1 MVGLE
6 KLMGGLEPASYLEL
20 RRVLGEISGLIVGA
34 KVLRLYH
41 MDDGSIILKLRSDSF
56 SGELRIVPGLFFY
69 LVHGGYEKPVELSQA
84 GKVMRSLIEG
94 MRISG
99 ASLVEGERILIIE
112 LEGRQKLRLICE
124 FLPRGTIVILDEAG
138 RILAC
143 LQRLEMRDRRIAP
156 GEQYILPPRRPAPS
170 LETLKETLER
180 QYAPEKKIVSILAS
194 EAGLGGRY
202 AEEILQLA
210 GIDRS
215 RKIGELSAD
224 EVSRIL
230 EAAQEVFEVVNNGQP
245 VVAFS
250 PDGMAQPLPYPM
262 KIYESRGWRFEKAES
277 LNDAFRI
284 AYEHYLASILE
295 QEKKRVLE
303 EKLRD
308 LEKRIEERRAKADEL
323 STRAMR
329 LRKIAEK
336 LFQASGQ
343 IESLK
348 HVPGKHDI
356 AEMRIS
362 VDEGGRK
369 MLVSND
375 GVEIELSTDEPI
387 MRQVSRIFDEA
398 KKMMSAAE
406 KLRAEA
412 DELEKRVEK
421 LKESMR
427 RSAEELLLRVSARI
441 KPSRARWYE
450 RYRWFI
456 TSEGFLAVA
465 GKDAS
470 SNIALL
476 KKHLE
481 PDDLVFHAEVRG
493 AAVVILKNGRS
504 SGEQSR
510 TEAAQFAAVYSRA
523 WKEGLRTMTVY
534 YVEPSQ
540 ISFEPPPG
548 HYLPKGGFIIKGER
562 HYIQT
567 RLELAI
573 GVTEDL
579 ELVYGPPA
587 AVAGRVKSY
596 VKLEPGSKQAD
607 ELADMIFK
615 KLLSGI
621 ELDSKIIRD
630 LKEQI
635 KEIIPYGRGNLIEP
649 VEELGIK

>member
-1 MVGLE
+1 MR
-6 KLMGGLEPASYLEL
+6 GLEPASYFEL
-20 RRVLGEISGLIVGA
+20 RRALREISGLIVGA
-34 KVLRLYH
+34 RILKLYH
-41 MDDGSIILKLRSDSF
+41 MDDGSIILKLRSESF

-69 LVHGGYEKPVELSQA
+69 FVHGGYEKPIELSQV
-84 GKVMRSLIEG
+84 GKMMRSLIEG

-99 ASLVEGERILIIE
+99 ASLVEGERILIME
-112 LEGRQKLRLICE
+112 LEGRQRLNMICE
-124 FLPRGTIVILDEAG
+124 FLPKGTIVVSDEAG

-156 GEQYILPPRRPAPS
+156 GERYILPPLKPAPS
-170 LETLKETLER
+170 LETLKEVLER
-180 QYAPEKKIVSILAS
+180 RHAPEKKIVSILAS

-210 GIDRS
+210 GISRS
-215 RKIGELSAD
+215 RKISELSAE

-230 EAAQEVFEVVNNGQP
+230 EVAREVFAMIDNGQP

-250 PDGMAQPLPYPM
+250 PDGVVQPLPYPM
-262 KIYESRGWRFEKAES
+262 KIYESRGWRFERVES

-284 AYEHYLASILE
+284 AYEHYLASMLE
-295 QEKKRVLE
+295 QEKRRVLE

-308 LEKRIEERRAKADEL
+308 LEKRIGERRAKADEL
-323 STRAMR
+323 SARAIG
-329 LRKIAEK
+329 LRRIAEK

-356 AEMRIS
+356 DGMRIS
-362 VDEGGRK
+362 VDERSRK
-369 MLVSND
+369 MLVSDD
-375 GVEIELSTDEPI
+375 GVEVELSPDEPI

-398 KKMMSAAE
+398 KKVMSAAE

-421 LKESMR
+421 LRELMR
-427 RSAEELLLRVSARI
+427 KSAEELLLRVSARI
-441 KPSRARWYE
+441 KPSRAKWYE

-493 AAVVILKNGRS
+493 AAAVILKNGRS
-504 SGEQSR
+504 SSEQSR
-510 TEAAQFAAVYSRA
+510 IEAAQFAAVYSRA

-534 YVEPSQ
+534 YVEPDQ
-540 ISFEPPPG
+540 ISFEPPSG
-548 HYLPKGGFIIKGER
+548 HYLPRGGFIIKGER

-573 GVTEDL
+573 GITEDL
-579 ELVYGPPA
+579 ELVYGPPT
-587 AVAGRVKSY
+587 AVAERAKSY
-596 VKLEPGSKQAD
+596 VKLEPGSKHAD
-607 ELADMIFK
+607 ELADMILK
-615 KLLSGI
+615 KLLPGV
-621 ELDSKIIRD
+621 ELDLKTIRD

-635 KEIIPYGRGNLIEP
+635 KEIIPYGRGNLVEA
-649 VEELGIK
+649 VEELGIKK

>member
-1 MVGLE
+1 MKYGL
-6 KLMGGLEPASYLEL
+6 MISISEPEL
-20 RRVLGEISGLIVGA
+20 RRALGEISGLVIGA
-34 KVLRLYH
+34 RILKLYH
-41 MDDGSIILKLRSDSF
+41 MDDCSIILKLRSDSF

-69 LVHGGYEKPVELSQA
+69 LVHGGYEKPVELSQV
-84 GKVMRSLIEG
+84 GKMMRSLIEG

-99 ASLVEGERILIIE
+99 ASLVEGERILVME
-112 LEGRQKLRLICE
+112 LEGRQRIKLICE
-124 FLPRGTIVILDEAG
+124 FLPKGTIVVSDEAG

-170 LETLKETLER
+170 LETLKEALER
-180 QYAPEKKIVSILAS
+180 RHAPEKRVVSILAS

-224 EVSRIL
+224 EISRIL
-230 EAAQEVFEVVNNGQP
+230 EAAREVFEVIDDGQP

-250 PDGMAQPLPYPM
+250 PDGVAQPLPYPM

-284 AYEHYLASILE
+284 AYEHYLASMLE
-295 QEKKRVLE
+295 QEKRRALE
-303 EKLRD
+303 EKLRN

-323 STRAMR
+323 SARATG
-329 LRKIAEK
+329 LRRIAEK
-336 LFQASGQ
+336 LFQASAQ

-348 HVPGKHDI
+348 QGSGEHDI
-356 AEMRIS
+356 MEIRVNI
-362 VDEGGRK
+362 DGRSRR
-369 MLVSND
+369 MLVSDD
-375 GVEIELSTDEPI
+375 GIEVELSLDEPI
-387 MRQVSRIFDEA
+387 TKQASRIFDEA

-406 KLRAEA
+406 KLRTEAE
-412 DELEKRVEK
+412 DIEKRAGKVR
-421 LKESMR
+421 ESML
-427 RSAEELLLRVSARI
+427 RSTEELLLKVSARI
-441 KPSRARWYE
+441 KPSGAKWYE

-470 SNIALL
+470 SNITLL
-476 KKHLE
+476 KNRLE

-493 AAVVILKNGRS
+493 AAAVILKGGKA

-510 TEAAQFAAVYSRA
+510 TEAAQFAAIYSKA
-523 WKEGLRTMTVY
+523 WKEGLRTMTIY
-534 YVEPSQ
+534 YVEPGQ

-562 HYIQT
+562 HYIQV
-567 RLELAI
+567 RLELAV
-573 GVTEDL
+573 GVTGDL
-579 ELVYGPPA
+579 ELVYGPPT
-587 AVAGRVKSY
+587 AVAGRAKSR
-596 VKLEPGSKQAD
+596 VKLEPGNRQAD
-607 ELADMIFK
+607 ELADMILK
-615 KLLSGI
+615 KLLTGI
-621 ELDSKIIRD
+621 ELDAKTIRD
-630 LKEQI
+630 LRERI
-635 KEIIPYGRGNLIEP
+635 KEIMPYGRGDL
-649 VEELGIK
+649 VAGG